1 MTTAIITAATAH
13 RSIPTWLPI
22 VQGLA
27 IASMAV
33 DHGSLWLVS
42 GDIPALLRVTV
53 GRLALPM
60 FCFMIAWHALHTA
73 NARRYADRI
82 LLIALLALLPFMAL
96 RGEVLGNICFT
107 LAAAAYLVAADRHR
121 DPVALV
127 LGAMLSLATLQ
138 VEYGPLALALILVFV
153 GAIRWPLLWLVPL
166 IGWPRAQYGPSI
178 SALSA
183 ALGVL
188 VILALV
194 STHLPPMRLPRWL
207 TRWLTRWF
215 YPAHLW
221 GLLALRAL
229 L

>member
-1 MTTAIITAATAH
+1 MTTAIITNASPARA
-13 RSIPTWLPI
+13 IPTWLPI
-22 VQGLA
+22 IQGLA
-27 IASMAV
+27 ITTMAV

-60 FCFMIAWHALHTA
+60 FCFMIAWHALHTTD
-73 NARRYADRI
+73 ARRYADRI
-82 LLIALLALLPFMAL
+82 LVIALLAQLPFMAL
-96 RGEVLGNICFT
+96 RGEALGNICVT
-107 LAAAAYLVAADRHR
+107 LAAAAYLVAYHRHR

-127 LGAMLSLATLQ
+127 LGSALSLATLQ
-138 VEYGPLALALILVFV
+138 VEYGPLALGLILAFL
-153 GAIRWPLLWLVPL
+153 GAIRWPPLWLVPL
-166 IGWPRAQYGPSI
+166 IGWPLAQYGPSI

-188 VILALV
+188 VVLALV
-194 STHLPPMRLPRWL
+194 STHLPPMRLP
-207 TRWLTRWF
+207 RWLTRWF

>member
-1 MTTAIITAATAH
+1 MTTAIMPSSTTSHAM
-13 RSIPTWLPI
+13 PTWLPV

-27 IASMAV
+27 ITTMAV
-33 DHGSLWLVS
+33 DHASLWLVS

-73 NARRYADRI
+73 DARRYADRI
-82 LLIALLALLPFMAL
+82 LVIALLAQLPFMAL

-107 LAAAAYLVAADRHR
+107 LAATAYLVAAVRHR
-121 DPVALV
+121 DPAALV
-127 LGAMLSLATLQ
+127 LGRVLSLATLQ
-138 VEYGPLALALILVFV
+138 VEYGPLALGLIFAFLA
-153 GAIRWPLLWLVPL
+153 AIRWPPLWLVPL
-166 IGWPRAQYGPSI
+166 LVWPVTQYGPSI

-183 ALGVL
+183 FVGVL
-188 VILALV
+188 LVLALV

-207 TRWLTRWF
+207 TRWF

-221 GLLALRAL
+221 GLLVLRTL
-229 L
+229 G